1 VGSIGLGSQWRIKRF
16 ITFSAISHLGFI
28 ILAYISFSNFSYIYY
43 IVIYAITSVL
53 FFSNILAINT
63 ATCSEKFNSINKY
76 ISQNSSKNQYLSF
89 SDMGG
94 DI

>member
-1 VGSIGLGSQWRIKRF
+1 
-16 ITFSAISHLGFI
+16 
-28 ILAYISFSNFSYIYY
+28 
-43 IVIYAITSVL
+43 
-53 FFSNILAINT
+53 LAINT